1 MNIIVVYL
9 DPNLWEKLMDLA
21 EEKYGADKVSVPT
34 KLHHLS
40 KSLRVDLMNPSLHGE
55 SVVNLPQ
62 AYLSPYAEIPN
73 LDENLMDVQHVME
86 STRIHTEECSL
97 LFRRMHEVMRE

>member
-1 MNIIVVYL
+1 MEVT
-9 DPNLWEKLMDLA
+9 
-21 EEKYGADKVSVPT
+21 KVSVPT

-40 KSLRVDLMNPSLHGE
+40 KSLKVDLVNFVDTHTRCIREYPSLRGE
-55 SVVNLPQ
+55 LVVNLPQ
-62 AYLSPYAEIPN
+62 VYLSPYTEIPN

-97 LFRRMHEVMRE
+97 LFRRMHEVMRTSM